1 MLKNYMASIEGISI
15 YPIIS
20 LSIFFAFFVLLGIFV
35 FKADKD
41 YITHME
47 NIPLDD
53 ENNNHKI

>member
-20 LSIFFAFFVLLGIFV
+20 LSIFFTFFVLLGIFV
-35 FKADKD
+35 YKADKD

-47 NIPLDD
+47 NIPLGD
-53 ENNNHKI
+53 ENNNHKN